1 MPFVV
6 EAEAK
11 IGGSTADG
19 CLLLQMMQIVLVK
32 MMVMVLHDRRRQ
44 RSDVMRFA
52 KMPLRWHHVAAG
64 FQAGLHHLECVA
76 SGMGGGGGAGGGS
89 GARRSDRRERDLIG

>member
-19 CLLLQMMQIVLVK
+19 CLLLQMMQIVLV
-32 MMVMVLHDRRRQ
+32 MMVEMVLHDRRRQ

-76 SGMGGGGGAGGGS
+76 SGMGGEGV
-89 GARRSDRRERDLIG
+89 RVVDRGRGDQIGEREI